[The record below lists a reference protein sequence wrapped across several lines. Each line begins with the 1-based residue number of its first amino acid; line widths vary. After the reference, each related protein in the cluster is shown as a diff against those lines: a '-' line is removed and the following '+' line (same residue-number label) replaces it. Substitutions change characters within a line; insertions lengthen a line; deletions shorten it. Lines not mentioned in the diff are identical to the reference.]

1 MNFGISLGMIFIKC
15 ANGKMG
21 FELAS
26 SFCKERMYRPVFK
39 KCFVFTHKFSDLL
52 TSCRLVVREKR
63 MWGVGILK
71 VGENCAN
78 FCFNSQFLGL

>member
-1 MNFGISLGMIFIKC
+1 MNDIYS
-15 ANGKMG
+15 
-21 FELAS
+21 
-26 SFCKERMYRPVFK
+26 V
-39 KCFVFTHKFSDLL
+39 CFVLSPNFSDLIN
-52 TSCRLVVREKR
+52 SCRLVVSEKR